1 MSKNN
6 IIEDIKKSKEK
17 NRTTKKEEINIFK
30 SIRKN
35 SFILFQDDDDEIEK
49 ITEKE
54 NENLYNSLIREI
66 NEIQFFEKDKLNKY
80 FNWKEEI
87 EKKKNLLKEKEF
99 IEKIDIIIKG
109 AKQKQKLKIVERL
122 EKLKKQV
129 LNKEIGVERGEDI
142 LYSINNSE
150 NFV

>member
-1 MSKNN
+1 M
-6 IIEDIKKSKEK
+6 
-17 NRTTKKEEINIFK
+17 
-30 SIRKN
+30 
-35 SFILFQDDDDEIEK
+35 FQDDDDEIEK

-99 IEKIDIIIKG
+99 IEKIDIIIEG
-109 AKQKQKLKIVERL
+109 AKQKQELKIVERL

>member
-1 MSKNN
+1 MF
-6 IIEDIKKSKEK
+6 E
-17 NRTTKKEEINIFK
+17 
-30 SIRKN
+30 
-35 SFILFQDDDDEIEK
+35 DDDDEIEK
-49 ITEKE
+49 IVEKE

-99 IEKIDIIIKG
+99 IEKIDIIIEG

-129 LNKEIGVERGEDI
+129 LNKEIGVEKGQDI
-142 LYSINNSE
+142 LYSINNLK
-150 NFV
+150 

>member
-6 IIEDIKKSKEK
+6 IIEDIKKSQEK

-35 SFILFQDDDDEIEK
+35 SFCLFKDDDDEIEK
-49 ITEKE
+49 TVEKE

-80 FNWKEEI
+80 FKRKEEI

-99 IEKIDIIIKG
+99 IEKIDIIIEG

-129 LNKEIGVERGEDI
+129 LSKEIAVERGQDI
-142 LYSINNSE
+142 LYSINNL
-150 NFV
+150 N